1 MTVGGVRTEST
12 EELWMTVG
20 GELLATL
27 CVDEWWKAVQ
37 HTLKKQLLEL
47 VEWMPGLS
55 VLIVFVQFLELGYRF

>member
-47 VEWMPGLS
+47 VE
-55 VLIVFVQFLELGYRF
+55 